1 MCVTRHMLEA
11 PPPLPGSREY
21 ISMLAEKA
29 KAAKANIASS
39 SFVELEPYDAVVTRP
54 ARSRSVEVPQ
64 V

>member
-1 MCVTRHMLEA
+1 VCDQAHAGGAAATTRQQGVHLNVT
-11 PPPLPGSREY
+11 
-21 ISMLAEKA
+21 EKA

-54 ARSRSVEVPQ
+54 ARTRSVEVPQ

>member
-1 MCVTRHMLEA
+1 MCVTRHMLKA

-54 ARSRSVEVPQ
+54 ARTRSVEVPQ